1 MVSATSPMDPAL
13 GSSEFVNTMWVQC
26 ENESCLKWRLLSP
39 AAAARVDLGE
49 PWFCS
54 MNADS
59 SYNSCAASEQDFPEE
74 SQLLES
80 GYKIVYSQLPLGSL
94 VLVKL
99 QNWPSWPGILCPDP
113 FKGNY
118 VTYDR
123 DGNVDKYYIEFLGH
137 PRSTAWISAAF
148 VGHFSLTLKTAE
160 CKNKK
165 RWYRSALEEAYR
177 LYRCSPEQRLA
188 VCCRPTRDRTRR
200 GTEAPVVTKERIQGS
215 KNNTEK
221 KRPRVR
227 KRKRDAALKYSVDI
241 FCSDEALSKENMVVS
256 ETEGLLKELEKML
269 QQVQEPTAR
278 EDGPGLEQLSQCSL
292 EAPTGSPFESCHE
305 EDCIVSDWTGL
316 KAGECIETVT
326 NGLKMIE
333 ALISEF

>member
-99 QNWPSWPGILCPDP
+99 QNWP
-113 FKGNY
+113 
-118 VTYDR
+118 R
-123 DGNVDKYYIEFLGH
+123 
-137 PRSTAWISAAF
+137 
-148 VGHFSLTLKTAE
+148 
-160 CKNKK
+160 
-165 RWYRSALEEAYR
+165 
-177 LYRCSPEQRLA
+177 
-188 VCCRPTRDRTRR
+188 
-200 GTEAPVVTKERIQGS
+200 
-215 KNNTEK
+215 
-221 KRPRVR
+221 
-227 KRKRDAALKYSVDI
+227 
-241 FCSDEALSKENMVVS
+241 
-256 ETEGLLKELEKML
+256 
-269 QQVQEPTAR
+269 
-278 EDGPGLEQLSQCSL
+278 
-292 EAPTGSPFESCHE
+292 
-305 EDCIVSDWTGL
+305 
-316 KAGECIETVT
+316 
-326 NGLKMIE
+326 
-333 ALISEF
+333 

>member
-241 FCSDEALSKENMVVS
+241 FCSDEALSKENMGPFSPVGFPRSALSCLRDRRFAERTGENAAASTGAHGKRGRARARAVVS
-256 ETEGLLKELEKML
+256 
-269 QQVQEPTAR
+269 VQ
-278 EDGPGLEQLSQCSL
+278 PGS
-292 EAPTGSPFESCHE
+292 
-305 EDCIVSDWTGL
+305 SDRQS
-316 KAGECIETVT
+316 I
-326 NGLKMIE
+326 
-333 ALISEF
+333 

>member
-227 KRKRDAALKYSVDI
+227 KRKSCLRDRRFAERTGENAAASTGAHGKRGR
-241 FCSDEALSKENMVVS
+241 ARARAVVY
-256 ETEGLLKELEKML
+256 ET
-269 QQVQEPTAR
+269 
-278 EDGPGLEQLSQCSL
+278 
-292 EAPTGSPFESCHE
+292 
-305 EDCIVSDWTGL
+305 
-316 KAGECIETVT
+316 
-326 NGLKMIE
+326 
-333 ALISEF
+333 

>member
-278 EDGPGLEQLSQCSL
+278 EDGPGLEQMSQISAVVTSCYSDL
-292 EAPTGSPFESCHE
+292 GSPKHSYQHLRPRGA
-305 EDCIVSDWTGL
+305 TKTPRGL
-316 KAGECIETVT
+316 QNFPKARGWHT
-326 NGLKMIE
+326 
-333 ALISEF
+333 

>member
-1 MVSATSPMDPAL
+1 MISTIPMGPAL
-13 GSSEFVNTMWVQC
+13 GSREFVNKMWVQC

-39 AAAARVDLGE
+39 VAAAGVDHSK
-49 PWFCS
+49 PWYCF

-59 SYNSCAASEQDFPEE
+59 SYNSCSVSEEDFPKE
-74 SQLLES
+74 SQFLEN

-113 FKGNY
+113 FKGKY
-118 VTYDR
+118 VTYDQ
-123 DGNVDKYYIEFLGH
+123 DGNVEKYYIEFLGDPH
-137 PRSTAWISAAF
+137 STAWISATF
-148 VGHFSLTLKTAE
+148 VGHFSLTLKMAE
-160 CKNKK
+160 CKKKK
-165 RWYRSALEEAYR
+165 RWYRSALEEAHQ
-177 LYRCSPEQRLA
+177 LYRCSPEQRLD
-188 VCCRPTRDRTRR
+188 VCCLSKRDRDKT
-200 GTEAPVVTKERIQGS
+200 GTKAAVVAKKRMQVS

-227 KRKRDAALKYSVDI
+227 KRKRDAALKCSVEI

-278 EDGPGLEQLSQCSL
+278 EDESQGEQLSQCSP
-292 EAPTGSPFESCHE
+292 EAPTGSPFQSYHE
-305 EDCIVSDWTGL
+305 EDCILPDGTRL
-316 KAGECIETVT
+316 KAGECIAIIT
-326 NGLKMIE
+326 NNLKKID